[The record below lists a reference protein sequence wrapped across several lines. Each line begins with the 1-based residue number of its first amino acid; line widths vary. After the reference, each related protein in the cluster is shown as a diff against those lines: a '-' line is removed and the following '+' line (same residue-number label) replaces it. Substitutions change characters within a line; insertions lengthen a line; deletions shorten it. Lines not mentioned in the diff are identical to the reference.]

1 MKIKELLKINIAEE
15 VPLVIKTGE
24 QDLELEQKEISQ
36 YIVTHQIE
44 SHLEKFLLNYKLPST
59 EKIGVWISGFFGS
72 GKSYFAKILGYL
84 LSNHALPRGITAREL
99 FNERVANCANPE
111 FLKASVGALNS
122 IPSTVIMFEITGE
135 GSMTEDTVQQVM
147 FKKLLQAGGYS
158 GVPTVAIME
167 YELNTFGHLD
177 KIRERIKAGG
187 GDYGKIT
194 TNAGEFRRLVSRAMA
209 ERLGYSL
216 EEANDFLKSSVD
228 KYERLSPVELA
239 EHCIAYTEK
248 TGKRLVFII
257 DEIGQYVTSIKDN
270 DDRILALQAVAEAFS
285 SKGKGSVRLIV
296 TSQEKLDQLIAN
308 SNFDK
313 RKLGKL
319 TDRFEVRLDLTS
331 ENVDEVARERLLKKK
346 IETEPL
352 FEKTMR
358 VNQGNITTL
367 SDTGGGYKK
376 TETKDDLMTY
386 YPFHQYQFQLIPDF
400 VQNARGTS
408 YQQATT
414 RKFIFLVDSILKN
427 LKDEEFGRIVN
438 ATDLFDALGP
448 GFFGSEVM
456 AFVKSADDYLGRNV
470 KASDILKTLHILKNL
485 NKIKASETVITR
497 LLAKSIYEK
506 EYDLGREVRDVI
518 DYLVENRY
526 VTRYNGEIDLVTDLE
541 REFIKE
547 MNETF
552 IDIPKRNEEIVKQL
566 QAISNHRDYRDIQ
579 YGDGPSVPVEWIF
592 EGNSISTKKKGL
604 KVSVASFTGANVEG
618 IEFES
623 VNHNDTVYLI
633 PEENDK
639 IDTLAREI
647 KRIEVSLDAFRTYKT
662 GGDIREILAKYSETI
677 ENKKKELAGEIRHS
691 FEKGKLVYVGEM
703 ISGGNTLNTLKE
715 LIKDRVIP
723 TYYTDITTTT
733 ATSKDIENVLT
744 RPQNT
749 LKTVRLDDDH
759 RVFDESGELIE
770 THKIISPVIRSLSD
784 DKTGAD
790 LLEEFTSPP
799 YGWTQETVI
808 YSVACLMR
816 GGKITLNNIDSYGKP
831 EVHKVFKSVG
841 EFKTAKIRKSVVLST
856 EDRNRLI
863 QLINPLL
870 EDGKL
875 SIQSPRSEFIARAL
889 EGLKHLDRALKDLKE
904 KMEELGADVNWELDK
919 TRTLINLLVGG
930 GHDCLEKLLEE
941 RTILRELKE
950 IADKTEDFLKKN
962 YEKIKKQRGF
972 LKDIDGEIAKREFDD
987 GQSKELSALVKEY
1000 RDTLPSIASFGTELD
1015 GIFERLRNTYK
1026 GYFNSVHNER
1036 NRLLREIEEYLD
1048 SIREDRNQLGKRAA
1062 DQSWFRAPNPPCDEL
1077 EIRFS
1082 TKCEH
1087 CHIGFREAILDI
1099 ESLKGKLEGLK
1110 ASYDRFMEE
1119 RPLEREEKEDP
1130 KPHPVRRE
1138 RLKLKRRLTYLQ
1150 LKRELEKLAPNDNT
1164 ELEIELED

>member
-1 MKIKELLKINIAEE
+1 MKIKDLLKINIAEE
-15 VPLVIKTGE
+15 VPLVIKAGD
-24 QDLELEQKEISQ
+24 QNLELEQKEISQ

-99 FNERVANCANPE
+99 FNERVASCANPE
-111 FLKASVGALNS
+111 FLKASISALNS
-122 IPSTVIMFEITGE
+122 IPATVIMFEIIGE

-158 GVPTVAIME
+158 SVPSVAIME
-167 YELNTFGHLD
+167 YELDEFGHLE
-177 KIRERIKAGG
+177 KIREHIKAGG
-187 GDYGKIT
+187 DDYGKIT
-194 TNAGEFRRLVSRAMA
+194 TNAGEFRRLVSRVMA

-216 EEANDFLKSSVD
+216 EEAKDFLRSAVD
-228 KYERLSPVELA
+228 KYKKLTPGEFA
-239 EHCIAYTEK
+239 DHCVAYTEK

-358 VNQGNITTL
+358 DNQGNITTL
-367 SDTGGGYKK
+367 SNTEGSYKK
-376 TETKDDLMTY
+376 TETKDDLMNY
-386 YPFHQYQFQLIPDF
+386 YPFHPYHFQLIPDF
-400 VQNARGTS
+400 VQNARGKS

-414 RKFIFLVDSILKN
+414 RKFISLVDFILKN
-427 LKDEEFGRIVN
+427 LKDEEFGRMVN

-456 AFVKSADDYLGRNV
+456 ALVRSADDYLGRNV

-485 NKIKASETVITR
+485 TKIKASETVITR
-497 LLAKSIYEK
+497 LLVKSIYDK
-506 EYDLGREVRDVI
+506 EYDLGKEVRDVI
-518 DYLVENRY
+518 DYLVDNRY

-547 MNETF
+547 MNETI
-552 IDIPKRNEEIVKQL
+552 IDIPKRNEEIVRQL
-566 QAISNHRDYRDIQ
+566 QAISNHRDYREIQ
-579 YGDGPSVPVEWIF
+579 YGDGPSVPVEWLF
-592 EGNSISTKKKGL
+592 EGNSISSKKKGL

-623 VNHNDTVYLI
+623 VNHADTVYLI

-647 KRIEVSLDAFRTYKT
+647 KRLEVSLDSFRTYKT
-662 GGDIREILAKYSETI
+662 GGDTREILAKYSETM
-677 ENKKKELAGEIRHS
+677 ENKKRELTGEIRHS
-691 FEKGKLVYVGEM
+691 FEKGKLVYVGEL
-703 ISGGNTLNTLKE
+703 ISGGNILYKLKE
-715 LIKDRVIP
+715 FIKDRVIP
-723 TYYTDITTTT
+723 AYYTDITATT
-733 ATSKDIENVLT
+733 AKSKDIEDVLT

-749 LKTVRLDDDH
+749 LKTVRVDDDH
-759 RVFDESGELIE
+759 RVFDENGELIE
-770 THKIISPVIRSLSD
+770 THKIISPVIRSLKED
-784 DKTGAD
+784 RTGAD

-799 YGWTQETVI
+799 YGWTQETVM

-831 EVHKVFKSVG
+831 EVHKAFKSVG
-841 EFKTAKIRKSVVLST
+841 EFKNAKIRKSVVLST

-870 EDGKL
+870 DDGKL
-875 SIQSPRSEFIARAL
+875 SLQSPRSEFIARAL
-889 EGLKHLDRALKDLKE
+889 DGLKRLYRTLEELKG
-904 KMEELGADVNWELDK
+904 KMEELGAAVNWELDK
-919 TRTLINLLVGG
+919 TKGLINLLVGG
-930 GHDCLEKLLEE
+930 GHDCLDKLLEE

-972 LKDIDGEIAKREFDD
+972 LKDIDGEIAKKEFDD
-987 GQSKELSALVKEY
+987 GQSEELSALVKEY
-1000 RDTLPSIASFGTELD
+1000 RDTLPSIASFGTDLD
-1015 GIFERLRNTYK
+1015 GIFEKLRNTYK
-1026 GYFNSVHNER
+1026 GYFNPVHNER
-1036 NRLLREIEEYLD
+1036 DRLLSEIEEYLD
-1048 SIREDRNQLGKRAA
+1048 SIREERNQLGKRAA
-1062 DQSWFRAPNPPCDEL
+1062 DQSWFKAPNSPCNEL

-1087 CHIGFREAILDI
+1087 CHIGFREAVLEIA
-1099 ESLKGKLEGLK
+1099 SLKGKLEGLK
-1110 ASYDRFMEE
+1110 ASYEKFMEE
-1119 RPLEREEKEDP
+1119 RPVTTP
-1130 KPHPVRRE
+1130 PPVRRE

-1150 LKRELEKLAPNDNT
+1150 LKRELEKLTLNDNT
-1164 ELEIELED
+1164 EIEIELED